1 MAGHDIKLNWEVLFL
16 QMLYTQQKQ
25 VLPFLDHGE
34 FDKGH
39 VRKNH
44 DRKYSY
50 KGIWKVYK
58 TMINI

>member
-1 MAGHDIKLNWEVLFL
+1 
-16 QMLYTQQKQ
+16 MLYTQQKQ

-39 VRKNH
+39 VQKNH
-44 DRKYSY
+44 DRKFSY

>member
-1 MAGHDIKLNWEVLFL
+1 
-16 QMLYTQQKQ
+16 MLYTQQKQ
-25 VLPFLDHGE
+25 VLRFLDHGE
-34 FDKGH
+34 FDKGQ
-39 VRKNH
+39 VQKNH